1 VGLVLQGHELK
12 KTTVGDVME
21 PSFPVVDPETTID
34 SITDLLRGEAPAV
47 FVRMGDQDYEILTK
61 YDVVHTI
68 AGLSEMATGA

>member
-1 VGLVLQGHELK
+1 
-12 KTTVGDVME
+12 ME

-34 SITDLLRGEAPAV
+34 QITELLRGETPAV
-47 FVRMGDQDYEILTK
+47 FVKMSDKQYEIITK